1 MCLFAIIKSYLFA
14 DRLRCIIGT
23 IAQAC
28 RAEFNRPTP
37 SAILYDNVGKLRN
50 GNHLFEIETSLEIT
64 DRERFRFFYFFTWIK
79 ITVNTYKQFLN
90 SWNAVTRSIPNTTIF
105 ILVFISGQH
114 LFIFLL
120 MIFFATIPRK
130 SRSVVNIINSSDIR
144 KDYINRMSALL

>member
-14 DRLRCIIGT
+14 DRLRCIIDT

-79 ITVNTYKQFLN
+79 ITVNTYKQFPL
-90 SWNAVTRSIPNTTIF
+90 SI
-105 ILVFISGQH
+105 QH
-114 LFIFLL
+114 LVTPASAIILTAVLKGILQSIKTAQSLLFHISRRALTYSTEFSPINAIRLIFLTVKL
-120 MIFFATIPRK
+120 
-130 SRSVVNIINSSDIR
+130 
-144 KDYINRMSALL
+144 